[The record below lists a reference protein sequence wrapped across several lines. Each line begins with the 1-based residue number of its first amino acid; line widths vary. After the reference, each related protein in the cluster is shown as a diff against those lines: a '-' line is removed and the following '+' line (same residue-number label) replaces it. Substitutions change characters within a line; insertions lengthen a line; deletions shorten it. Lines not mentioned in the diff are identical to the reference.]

1 MEETPINKYTLS
13 FSGDLERI
21 YQEETFH
28 HSLKQLRIN
37 ILVVTLV
44 YALFG
49 ILDAV
54 VTPEV
59 KYQAWFIRFVVVI
72 PTALAVLGLSFSP
85 GFKRYQQ
92 TAVSFLS
99 VVGGGGLVALI
110 VLTQTSLPYF
120 HFAGLLLVFM
130 TVFAAFKLRFLYA
143 AAACWIIIALYE
155 VSAVW
160 ISAVP
165 LRIFLTDNFFYIS
178 AILMGMFASYQRE
191 LYARKEF
198 LQTRRIQEMEQQKHA
213 VEKERLNEAVNKAV
227 RSLSESE
234 ARFRA
239 LAETT
244 SASTIIHRGGKFLYS
259 NPAVQK
265 STGYTGE
272 ELLQTEFWALVHPED
287 RALVRERGLARMAGR
302 DVPSEYEFRIVTKYG
317 DERWVNCTAGPIDF
331 EGAPA
336 IIVTLFD
343 ITDRKRAEADTLRS
357 FEERIREEAR
367 HRKEKEG
374 IMMELHDGVG
384 GITTNISIL
393 SELAQKSDN
402 PGFIK
407 STLATISQLSREG
420 VQEIRSFMRSLDTD
434 ELSWHSLAAEIRN
447 QGTSTLEPH
456 GIAFSLE
463 TTISDVEEPQPGSL
477 LCVNLF
483 KIYKEALTNV
493 IKHAKATSVRVSL
506 RIAGSRLL
514 LSLEDNGIGL
524 ENAGTPGRGLL
535 NMKKRAQELG
545 GVLDLSSGN
554 GARMSLELPLRSQRP
569 VRTGVEQQ
577 HIA

>member
-1 MEETPINKYTLS
+1 
-13 FSGDLERI
+13 
-21 YQEETFH
+21 
-28 HSLKQLRIN
+28 
-37 ILVVTLV
+37 
-44 YALFG
+44 
-49 ILDAV
+49 
-54 VTPEV
+54 
-59 KYQAWFIRFVVVI
+59 
-72 PTALAVLGLSFSP
+72 
-85 GFKRYQQ
+85 
-92 TAVSFLS
+92 
-99 VVGGGGLVALI
+99 
-110 VLTQTSLPYF
+110 
-120 HFAGLLLVFM
+120 M

-155 VSAVW
+155 ISAVW
-160 ISAVP
+160 ISPVP

-191 LYARKEF
+191 LYSRKEF

-234 ARFRA
+234 ARFRV

-244 SASTIIHRGGKFLYS
+244 SASTIIHRGGRFLYT

-265 STGYTGE
+265 STGYTRE
-272 ELLQTEFWALVHPED
+272 ELLQMEFWALMHPDD
-287 RALVRERGLARMAGR
+287 RGLVRERGLARISGQ
-302 DVPSEYEFRIVTKYG
+302 DIPPEYEFRIVTKYG
-317 DERWVNCTAGPIDF
+317 DERWVSSTSGPIDF

-336 IIVTLFD
+336 IIATLFD

-402 PGFIK
+402 AGFIK

-420 VQEIRSFMRSLDTD
+420 IQEIRSFMRSLDTD
-434 ELSWHSLAAEIRN
+434 EMSWHSLAAEIRN
-447 QGTSTLEPH
+447 QGNSTLEPH

-463 TTISDVEEPQPGSL
+463 TTLGDVEEPQPGSL

-483 KIYKEALTNV
+483 KIFREALTNI

-506 RIAGSRLL
+506 RIAGNRLQL
-514 LSLEDNGIGL
+514 TLDDNGIGL
-524 ENAGTPGRGLL
+524 ENAGTLGRGLL

-545 GVLDLSSGN
+545 GVLDFSSGN
-554 GARMSLELPLRSQRP
+554 GARMSLELPLRAQRQAR
-569 VRTGVEQQ
+569 VGVEQQ
-577 HIA
+577 QST